1 MPSMLERT
9 GHRLGEFDSRMCIS
23 RKVLLLTKKSHFGSS
38 IGNSLQGVC
47 YNVVGQILLKLRRAA
62 EAAMDDSYVTEHPPP
77 WSRESAFT
85 RYLMVDKD
93 TNGKAKFHQIDPWHM
108 MHLGVGKSWSA
119 SGLMLLQEQVDEP
132 NQDLRIAVLSNE
144 YKQFCKRAKL
154 VAHIKKIDRYTLGG
168 GGSNEPNGTWNKA
181 SVTSNMLLFLEDY
194 CNRNSEILKGNQQ
207 LEIFVPVLHFVFF
220 ELHQFSGSFTVSWP
234 PKQTPKPGCVFLC
247 EPSFGFS
254 TAPMPTLLA
263 YLRPRERKRSTSS
276 FAEYTV
282 RAFSL
287 QAPRD

>member
-1 MPSMLERT
+1 
-9 GHRLGEFDSRMCIS
+9 
-23 RKVLLLTKKSHFGSS
+23 
-38 IGNSLQGVC
+38 
-47 YNVVGQILLKLRRAA
+47 
-62 EAAMDDSYVTEHPPP
+62 
-77 WSRESAFT
+77 
-85 RYLMVDKD
+85 MVDKD

-207 LEIFVPVLHFVFF
+207 LEIFAKGTQKINQFFRGIYSEGVFIAGPKGLTLSSALRDFIQTYVCEAALSHENGCNYFPLFPKLHFLH
-220 ELHQFSGSFTVSWP
+220 ELSHQMRRQCQLANVCMNPASMSCSIDEDFIGRLATLTRCVSP
-234 PKQTPKPGCVFLC
+234 RLC
-247 EPSFGFS
+247 
-254 TAPMPTLLA
+254 ALRTLQRYLCHIQLA
-263 YLRPRERKRSTSS
+263 WAHK
-276 FAEYTV
+276 
-282 RAFSL
+282 
-287 QAPRD
+287 